1 MDVLVFKTSVE
12 DTESV
17 LSLSSRLDS
26 LAGTGHWNFALDD
39 CDRIL
44 RITSPN
50 VRPEMAIRI
59 LVESGFDCLEL
70 ED

>member
-1 MDVLVFKTSVE
+1 MNVLVFKTTVE

-17 LSLSSRLDS
+17 RTLSSRLDS
-26 LAGTGHWNFALDD
+26 LAGRGHWNFALDD

-44 RITSPN
+44 RITSD
-50 VRPEMAIRI
+50 VRPEMAISI
-59 LVESGFDCLEL
+59 LAESGFDCLEL